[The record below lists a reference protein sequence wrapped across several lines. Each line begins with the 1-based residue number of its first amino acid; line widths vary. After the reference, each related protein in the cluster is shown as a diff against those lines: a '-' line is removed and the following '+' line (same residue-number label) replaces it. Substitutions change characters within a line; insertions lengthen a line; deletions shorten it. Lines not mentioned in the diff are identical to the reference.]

1 MAQFNYK
8 AVDKNGKAK
17 KGTIDAADREKAQ
30 EKLKS
35 EGLAVT
41 ELKDAGEAKAGFSL
55 GKKKVKS
62 RDLSILCKQM
72 VSILNAGVTVIT
84 ALDMLSEQMDNKTL
98 KSALVEAKIYVEKG
112 GTFSDAM
119 RLNPDVFPPI
129 MINMV
134 SAGEASGSM
143 ETSFDR
149 LSTHFEKDDALKGK
163 IKGALTYPIVVM
175 IVAVLVIIVV
185 MIAVIPNFV
194 EMFADMGTQLP
205 LATRMMMAGSDF
217 IIHKWFILLP
227 IIIAIVVGLK
237 FFFATPTGKLLSAKV
252 SINAPIFSDLVIKS
266 NASRFS
272 RTLST
277 LMGAGI
283 PMLDAIEQVA
293 KMMDNV
299 IFREGLMNTKT
310 QVAKGLPLSKP
321 LRDMDVFPTMLVQMV
336 KIGEETGNIED
347 MMEKVADLYD
357 REVDLATE
365 SLTQAME
372 PLTMVLM
379 AGIVGMIVA
388 AVYGPILSMYEGI
401 DNM

>member
-41 ELKDAGEAKAGFSL
+41 ELKDAGEAKASFSL

-98 KSALVEAKIYVEKG
+98 KNALIEAKIYVEKG
-112 GTFSDAM
+112 GTLSDAM
-119 RLNPDVFPPI
+119 RLNPDIFPPI

-175 IVAVLVIIVV
+175 IVAALVIIVV

-217 IIHKWFILLP
+217 ILHKWFILLP

-321 LRDMDVFPTMLVQMV
+321 LKDMDVFPTMLVQMV

>member
-41 ELKDAGEAKAGFSL
+41 ELKDAGEAKASFSL

-98 KSALVEAKIYVEKG
+98 KNALIEAKIYVEKG
-112 GTFSDAM
+112 GTLSDAM
-119 RLNPDVFPPI
+119 RLNPDIFPPI

-205 LATRMMMAGSDF
+205 LATRMMMA
-217 IIHKWFILLP
+217 
-227 IIIAIVVGLK
+227 
-237 FFFATPTGKLLSAKV
+237 
-252 SINAPIFSDLVIKS
+252 
-266 NASRFS
+266 
-272 RTLST
+272 
-277 LMGAGI
+277 
-283 PMLDAIEQVA
+283 
-293 KMMDNV
+293 
-299 IFREGLMNTKT
+299 
-310 QVAKGLPLSKP
+310 
-321 LRDMDVFPTMLVQMV
+321 
-336 KIGEETGNIED
+336 
-347 MMEKVADLYD
+347 
-357 REVDLATE
+357 
-365 SLTQAME
+365 
-372 PLTMVLM
+372 
-379 AGIVGMIVA
+379 
-388 AVYGPILSMYEGI
+388 
-401 DNM
+401 